1 MHALS
6 IEIARLYT
14 DLGEFT
20 RNRGRFTLANLAK
33 PIPISSAAPPSA
45 ILWLLKKPI
54 LTAKIAKNAKKID
67 AEPQILKR
75 IARLGQDCSYSH

>member
-1 MHALS
+1 LTVKVTPLKTDCLNDGRHRQGNLS
-6 IEIARLYT
+6 LFLKIFSSTEIWIFR
-14 DLGEFT
+14 DSF
-20 RNRGRFTLANLAK
+20 LA
-33 PIPISSAAPPSA
+33 
-45 ILWLLKKPI
+45 LLKKPL